1 MKRYLILFLQT
12 IKINSMTDKSIQE
25 RLKVSRGELDDL
37 RGFFDYDAKLSRLET
52 LHKEFENPELW
63 KNQRKVNL

>member
-25 RLKVSRGELDDL
+25 RLKVSRSELDDL
-37 RGFFDYDAKLSRLET
+37 RGFL
-52 LHKEFENPELW
+52 
-63 KNQRKVNL
+63 

>member
-25 RLKVSRGELDDL
+25 RLKVSRGELDAL
-37 RGFFDYDAKLSRLET
+37 RWF
-52 LHKEFENPELW
+52 
-63 KNQRKVNL
+63 V

>member
-25 RLKVSRGELDDL
+25 RLKVSRVELDDL
-37 RGFFDYDAKLSRLET
+37 RGFL
-52 LHKEFENPELW
+52 
-63 KNQRKVNL
+63 

>member
-1 MKRYLILFLQT
+1 MPTIQLVGWLVNTIKEAIT

-37 RGFFDYDAKLSRLET
+37 RGFL
-52 LHKEFENPELW
+52 
-63 KNQRKVNL
+63 